1 MFSAVSSTAFV
12 GAVTVQSPFSF
23 GDLLE
28 YLVFAA
34 VAVIGFI
41 IIKKSKNKIIKTLG
55 VLLSAIG
62 FFRLLWLIA
71 WQIIARIVYMSY

>member
-1 MFSAVSSTAFV
+1 MFSVMNNTAFI

-28 YLVFAA
+28 YLIFAA
-34 VAVIGFI
+34 VAVMGFV
-41 IIKKSKNKIIKTLG
+41 IIKKSKNKAIKTLG

-62 FFRLLWLIA
+62 FFRLLWLVA
-71 WQIIARIVYMSY
+71 WQIIARII

>member
-1 MFSAVSSTAFV
+1 MFSVINNTAFIGV
-12 GAVTVQSPFSF
+12 VTVQSPFIF

-28 YLVFAA
+28 YLIFAA

-41 IIKKSKNKIIKTLG
+41 IIKKSKNKAIKTLG

-71 WQIIARIVYMSY
+71 WQIIARMVYISY

>member
-1 MFSAVSSTAFV
+1 LFSVMNNTAFI

-41 IIKKSKNKIIKTLG
+41 IIKKSKNKAIKTLG
-55 VLLSAIG
+55 VLLSAIS

-71 WQIIARIVYMSY
+71 WQIIARMVYINY

>member
-1 MFSAVSSTAFV
+1 MFSVMNNTAFI

-28 YLVFAA
+28 YLIFAA
-34 VAVIGFI
+34 VAVMGFI
-41 IIKKSKNKIIKTLG
+41 IIKKSKNKAIKTLG

-71 WQIIARIVYMSY
+71 WQIIAHIVYMSY